1 MKMARPKA
9 DMKKHISVALVA
21 LLIFSLG
28 VTLGIIID
36 YERYSWLKS
45 EKMQQDVNFQSLQ
58 LQYLYLTTI
67 EFQGNGTCSVLLAS
81 LEDSIADLGYTLDL
95 VTRYEKDSKANTEE
109 FTLIKRNYI
118 IDNIKYWLF
127 ADQVKEK
134 CQKDMVI
141 ILYFFSEKGCNIC
154 PDQGVVLTYYKKIF
168 QDRLLVFPIDTD
180 LSKEE
185 PLIRMMMRQYNI
197 TAYPTVIVGD
207 DKYEGVVPMREM
219 GRIICESFDSN
230 QPECIDILRI

>member
-1 MKMARPKA
+1 MARPKA

-95 VTRYEKDSKANTEE
+95 VTRWLAQNTKPQEVVLSSDENGFWIEYYARRPVVLDSRTAGVPQAFQVYNDTRAVFASRNLKEATDLLRKYKVRYILIDSQMRPLLMNEKRQEGLS
-109 FTLIKRNYI
+109 FLLRNSERF
-118 IDNIKYWLF
+118 K
-127 ADQVKEK
+127 KEK
-134 CQKDMVI
+134 EYSNIEIWQ
-141 ILYFFSEKGCNIC
+141 FFG
-154 PDQGVVLTYYKKIF
+154 
-168 QDRLLVFPIDTD
+168 
-180 LSKEE
+180 
-185 PLIRMMMRQYNI
+185 
-197 TAYPTVIVGD
+197 
-207 DKYEGVVPMREM
+207 
-219 GRIICESFDSN
+219 
-230 QPECIDILRI
+230 